1 MPLASN
7 LHLHPLNLRSQCVPT
22 VSRLVLWLLC
32 IDVR

>member
-1 MPLASN
+1 MLHAFD
-7 LHLHPLNLRSQCVPT
+7 LHLHPLNLCSQDAPV